1 MPDVTKQDTTP
12 EDGQERP
19 SGRQLP
25 VGVQT
30 AVRVPN
36 IEKSSGVGAPRTVE
50 ELTRQQKWRGRARS
64 VARWLL
70 IPYDRLPLSPRGR
83 WERIALA
90 LAILMG
96 VGFAIF
102 FWMYSSAKFDAH
114 ITNAED
120 MGIMDQALWTTTHGS
135 LLHQTIC
142 NPISDTNCLGDVSR
156 FAIHFEPLMLVLS
169 LLYVVVPSP
178 KALLLLQGLVVASG
192 SLPAYWIAA
201 RRLRSPLA
209 GLCFAAAYLM
219 FPALHSAVLFDFH
232 AVTLAAAFLLFAL
245 YFMLTRN
252 NVGLIIA
259 CVLAMATKEE
269 IPLDVFMIGL
279 AILGLQRRRIGAWL
293 MGLAVAWVGMAVF
306 VMRMVSPVGHS
317 PTASRYAYLG
327 SSPLQAGLY
336 ILTHPLPLLLHQVL
350 PNGGDYYLR
359 TLLTPMG
366 YLDVLS
372 PQTWLLAA
380 PALLL
385 NLLSSDP
392 NMHTGIHQYSAEI
405 VPFMVFSGIAGAALV
420 LDLVA
425 RAYPLLR
432 VGVRRVLPQTMTPA
446 LAFAKRPWDWGAGNA
461 GWAGQGVRWS
471 TGQVRRIA
479 PARVALMALL
489 VVMMFLAVRQQFR
502 LAYLPVTKG
511 FTWPQVTQHDVI
523 GDRLMGLIPPTASV
537 CAQDTLVPHL
547 SHRTIIYQFPYRAL
561 DVQYI
566 MLDAQGKFYPF
577 TTLQDYTKTVN
588 AVLMSGRFHIVAR
601 QDGYLLLARNAPAE
615 LAGQSTAAAAPGAS
629 LNALLPRRVT

>member
-1 MPDVTKQDTTP
+1 LP
-12 EDGQERP
+12 P
-19 SGRQLP
+19 S
-25 VGVQT
+25 
-30 AVRVPN
+30 
-36 IEKSSGVGAPRTVE
+36 S
-50 ELTRQQKWRGRARS
+50 
-64 VARWLL
+64 
-70 IPYDRLPLSPRGR
+70 RGR

-90 LAILMG
+90 LAVLMG
-96 VGFAIF
+96 MGFAIF
-102 FWMYSSAKFDAH
+102 FWAYSSAKFDAH
-114 ITNAED
+114 FTNAED

-142 NPISDTNCLGDVSR
+142 NPISDTNCLGNVSR
-156 FAIHFEPLMLVLS
+156 FAIHFEPLMLVLA

-178 KALLLLQGLVVASG
+178 KALLLVQGLVVASG
-192 SLPAYWIAA
+192 ALPAYWIAS

-252 NVGLIIA
+252 NVGLVIA

-359 TLLTPMG
+359 TLLTPVG

-392 NMHTGIHQYSAEI
+392 NMHTGAHQYSAEI
-405 VPFMVFSGIAGAALV
+405 IPFMVFSGIAGAALV

-425 RAYPLLR
+425 HAFPLLR
-432 VGVRRVLPQTMTPA
+432 AGLRRVAPQQMPPA
-446 LAFAKRPWDWGAGNA
+446 LAFARRPWDWGAGSA
-461 GWAGQGVRWS
+461 GWAGRGFRWS
-471 TGQVRRIA
+471 TAQVRRVA
-479 PARVALMALL
+479 PARYVLMVLL
-489 VVMMFLAVRQQFR
+489 VFMMFLAVRQQFR
-502 LAYLPVTKG
+502 LAYLPITEG
-511 FTWPQVTQHDVI
+511 FTWPHVTQHDMI
-523 GDRLMGLIPPTASV
+523 GDQMMKLIPPTASV

-547 SHRTIIYQFPYRAL
+547 SHRAIIYQFPYRAQ

-566 MLDAQGKFYPF
+566 MLDTWGKFYPF
-577 TTLQDYTKTVN
+577 TTLQDYTKSVN
-588 AVLMSGRFHIVAR
+588 AVLTSGLFHIVAR
-601 QDGYLLLARNAPAE
+601 KDGYLLLERNTPAQ
-615 LAGQSTAAAAPGAS
+615 LSGQPTATAAAGAP
-629 LNALLPRRVT
+629 LNGLPPRRVT